1 MSVAVAMSAIVP
13 GLAHAH
19 SRGEGP
25 PTLHEAWSLSPWL
38 LVPLSAFAAAY
49 ALGIARLWRGGHA
62 GRGVSRA
69 EAGAGAAGLVAMLL
83 ATVWPFDALGEWS
96 LAAHMAQHMLL
107 LAVAPPLLLAARPV
121 AALAAALPVSW
132 SRTLHRAQRA
142 VQGPAMQ
149 SLAAATAANVAV
161 MWGWHLPAALDLAL
175 RSEPVHWLMHGSF
188 LLAGLWLWALLWQRL
203 RDDSGGALAG
213 AVAVVVV
220 MMQMGFMGALLTFSG
235 RVLYP
240 VYAGRSPLLGLDA
253 LVDQQLAG
261 LVMWVPA
268 CVPYLA
274 GALWLLARE
283 LRRGRPRI
291 G

>member
-1 MSVAVAMSAIVP
+1 MVAVVP
-13 GLAHAH
+13 GLATAH

-25 PTLHEAWSLSPWL
+25 PALQEAWSLSPWL
-38 LVPLSAFAAAY
+38 LVPLLMFATAY

-69 EAGAGAAGLVAMLL
+69 QAAACAAGLVALLL

-121 AALAAALPVSW
+121 AVLAAALPVAW
-132 SRTLHRAQRA
+132 SRTLHRALRA
-142 VQGPAMQ
+142 LPQPVAL
-149 SLAAATAANVAV
+149 SLAFATATNVAV
-161 MWGWHLPAALDLAL
+161 MWGWHLPAVLDLAL

-220 MMQMGFMGALLTFSG
+220 MMQMGFLGALLTFSG

-240 VYAGRSPLLGLDA
+240 VYAERAPRLGMEA

-268 CVPYLA
+268 CLPYLA

-283 LRRGRPRI
+283 LRGVRGRP

>member
-1 MSVAVAMSAIVP
+1 MAALAA
-13 GLAHAH
+13 GLAIPATGSAH
-19 SRGEGP
+19 SRGDGP
-25 PTLHEAWSLSPWL
+25 PALHDAWTLSPWL
-38 LVPLSAFAAAY
+38 LVPLLAFAAAY
-49 ALGIARLWRGGHA
+49 AVGIGRLWRGGHA

-69 EAGAGAAGLVAMLL
+69 EAGACMAGLAAMLL

-121 AALAAALPVSW
+121 AGLAAGLPRSW
-132 SRTLHRAQRA
+132 STALHRGLRA
-142 VQGPAMQ
+142 VQGPVSR

-161 MWGWHLPAALDLAL
+161 MWGWHLPAALAWAL

-188 LLAGLWLWALLWQRL
+188 LVAGLWLWALLWQRL

-220 MMQMGFMGALLTFSG
+220 MMQMGFLGALLTFSG

-240 VYAGRSPLLGLDA
+240 VYAGRVPQLGLDP

-268 CVPYLA
+268 CLPYLA

-283 LRRGRPRI
+283 LRRSGRRP